1 MNRKEA
7 IKAYGAW
14 VAVCLFWGTT
24 YLAIRIGVASL
35 PPALFAGIR
44 FAVAGSLFL
53 LFLRWRGIAFPRRE
67 EFRDIAI
74 VGISLLVMANGLVVW
89 AEQWVPSGLT
99 ALIVAT
105 LPFWVAGFEGFL
117 PGSGGLG
124 LRKVTGIVIGFGG
137 LVVLL
142 APELKASFDVAY
154 FKGVLALLFAPC
166 SWAAGSI
173 YSKYRPLRA
182 HPLMAAAFQ
191 MIIAGVVLILIGA
204 IVGEFGRFTLSTRG
218 AAALAYL
225 VIFGSILGYGAFV
238 YSLAKLPATKHSM
251 YAYVNPVIAVL
262 PGWLVLDERLD
273 WNVAFATALVLT
285 GVVLVKSARS

>member
-1 MNRKEA
+1 MNRKDA

-14 VAVCLFWGTT
+14 AAVCLFWGTT

-44 FAVAGSLFL
+44 FVIAGSLFL
-53 LFLRWRGIAFPRRE
+53 VYLKWRGLALPRRE

-74 VGISLLVMANGLVVW
+74 VGIALLVIANGLVVW
-89 AEQWVPSGLT
+89 AEQWVPSSLA
-99 ALIVAT
+99 ALLVAT
-105 LPFWVAGFEGFL
+105 LPFWVAGYEAFL
-117 PGSGGLG
+117 PGAGGLG
-124 LRKVTGIVIGFGG
+124 LRKVIGILIGFAG
-137 LVVLL
+137 LAVLF
-142 APELKASFDVAY
+142 APQLKASFDMAY

-166 SWAAGSI
+166 SWAGGSI
-173 YSKYRPLRA
+173 YSKYRPVRA

-191 MIIAGVVLILIGA
+191 MIIAGALLILLGTIL
-204 IVGEFGRFTLSTRG
+204 GEFGRVSLSMRG
-218 AAALAYL
+218 IAALAYL
-225 VIFGSILGYGAFV
+225 TVFGSILGYGAFA

-262 PGWLVLDERLD
+262 LGWLVLDERLD

-285 GVVLVKSARS
+285 GVLLVKAAKS

>member
-14 VAVCLFWGTT
+14 AAVCLFWGTT

-44 FAVAGSLFL
+44 FACAGTLFL

-89 AEQWVPSGLT
+89 AEQWIPSSLA
-99 ALIVAT
+99 ALIVST
-105 LPFWVAGFEGFL
+105 LPFWVAGFEAFL

-124 LRKVTGIVIGFGG
+124 LRKVTGILIGFGG

-142 APELKASFDVAY
+142 APELKASFDMAY
-154 FKGVLALLFAPC
+154 FKGVLALLLAPC

-218 AAALAYL
+218 VAALAYL

-262 PGWLVLDERLD
+262 LGWLVLDERLD
-273 WNVAFATALVLT
+273 WNVAIATALVLT